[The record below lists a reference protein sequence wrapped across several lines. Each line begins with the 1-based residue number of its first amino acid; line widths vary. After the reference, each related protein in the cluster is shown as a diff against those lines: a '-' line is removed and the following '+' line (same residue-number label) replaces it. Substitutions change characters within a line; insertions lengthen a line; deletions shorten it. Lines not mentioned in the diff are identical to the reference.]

1 MSSPTPGPKSPDEIN
16 ASELTASTPIRVR
29 RRRRDGN
36 THRRRNTATGLGI
49 AALIIAAFTAWIG
62 YSAFQVKDNLEAA
75 RDHAQAAKNALL
87 TGETEEAKRSATD
100 ADKYATL
107 ARSGTHSLPWNIL
120 SPIPFIGSP
129 LETTKQMTD
138 VVHGLTR
145 DVLLP
150 AVDAGTALAPDELIQ
165 SGGRIA
171 LEPLRDAAPA
181 LEQTANAAKQL
192 ATQADAIQVAS
203 FVGAVNDA
211 RITLI
216 DQTADLANLLDNT
229 ATASH
234 LVPSMLGANGPRNYF
249 IGFQTNAEA
258 RGTGGLL
265 GGYGIIHVQDG
276 TARIASLSRN
286 SELSM
291 DKAPIDLGPD
301 FANLYGTSRP
311 TTDFRNSNLSSHFP
325 YAAQIWQSLW
335 SQESNGEMVDGAI
348 AIDPI
353 ALSYILG
360 VMGPITMPDG
370 EVVSADNVVEL
381 TESTAYT
388 RFAEDNNA
396 RKQYLQTIA
405 ASVVQQMTGKIT
417 SPSALL
423 DAVGKGVSEGRIAVW
438 SSHSDE
444 QKILAPTPLGH
455 AVPDD
460 PAPFAGVV
468 INNQAGNK
476 LDYYLTRS
484 INYSAESC
492 EGDTRSSTVTVSLT
506 NNAPQSNIP
515 DYVDGMVANPKNLPH
530 GTNMAAVSLL
540 STKGAELKNVTVEG
554 NISFAISGME
564 QNRPAFMTL
573 AEVPRGKTV
582 EVVFHLTEPTTAS
595 EARVPVQ
602 PLVDDPNVTIDVPI
616 CSERN

>member
-1 MSSPTPGPKSPDEIN
+1 MSSPTPGPKSPDEIS
-16 ASELTASTPIRVR
+16 ASESTTPTTIRVR

-36 THRRRNTATGLGI
+36 THRQRNIATGLGI
-49 AALIIAAFTAWIG
+49 AALVIAAFTAWIG

-87 TGETEEAKRSATD
+87 TGETEEAKRSAAD

-129 LETTKQMTD
+129 LETTTQMTD
-138 VVHGLTR
+138 VVHGLTQ

-150 AVDAGTALAPDELIQ
+150 AVDAGTALAPDEIVQ

-181 LEQTANAAKQL
+181 LEQAAKAAKQL
-192 ATQADAIQVAS
+192 AAQADAIQEAT
-203 FVGAVNDA
+203 FVDAVNDA

-216 DQTADLANLLDNT
+216 NQTTDLANLLDNT

-234 LVPSMLGANGPRNYF
+234 LVPSMLGADGPRNYF

-286 SELSM
+286 SELGM
-291 DKAPIDLGPD
+291 DKTPIDLGPD
-301 FANLYGTSRP
+301 FANLYGSSRP
-311 TTDFRNSNLSSHFP
+311 TTDVRNSNLSSHFP

-353 ALSYILG
+353 ALSYILD
-360 VMGPITMPDG
+360 VMGSITMPDG

-388 RFAEDNNA
+388 RFADDNNA

-405 ASVVQQMTGKIT
+405 ARVVEKMTGKIP

-423 DAVGKGVSEGRIAVW
+423 EAVGKAVSEGRIAVW
-438 SSHSDE
+438 SSHLDE
-444 QKILAPTPLGH
+444 QTILASTPLGH
-455 AVPDD
+455 TVPDD
-460 PAPFAGVV
+460 AAPYASVV

-484 INYSAESC
+484 INYSAGSC
-492 EGDTRSSTVTVSLT
+492 ESDTRSSTVTVSLA
-506 NNAPQSNIP
+506 NNTPQSNLP
-515 DYVDGMVANPKNLPH
+515 DYVDGMVVNPKNLPQ
-530 GTNMAAVSLL
+530 GTNVAAVSLL
-540 STKGAELKNVTVEG
+540 STQGAKLESVTIDG
-554 NISFAISGME
+554 RIAFAISGKE
-564 QNRPAFMTL
+564 QNRPVFMTL
-573 AEVPRGKTV
+573 AEVPRGETTK
-582 EVVFHLTEPTTAS
+582 VVFKLTEPTAAG
-595 EARVPVQ
+595 EARVPIQ
-602 PLVDDPNVTIDVPI
+602 PLLDEPTATVDVPN
-616 CSERN
+616 C

>member
-1 MSSPTPGPKSPDEIN
+1 MSSPTPGPKSPDEIS
-16 ASELTASTPIRVR
+16 ASESTASTPIRVR

-36 THRRRNTATGLGI
+36 THRRRNIATGLGI
-49 AALIIAAFTAWIG
+49 AALVIAAFTAWIG

-87 TGETEEAKRSATD
+87 TGETEQAKRSAAD

-107 ARSGTHSLPWNIL
+107 ARSGTHSLPWNII

-129 LETTKQMTD
+129 LQTTKQMTD
-138 VVHGLTR
+138 VVHGLTQ

-171 LEPLRDAAPA
+171 LEPFRNAAPA
-181 LEQTANAAKQL
+181 LEQTAKAAKQL
-192 ATQADAIQVAS
+192 AAQADAIQEAT
-203 FVGAVNDA
+203 FVGVVNDA

-234 LVPSMLGANGPRNYF
+234 LVPSMLGADGPRNYF

-286 SELSM
+286 SELGM
-291 DKAPIDLGPD
+291 DNTPIDLGPD

-353 ALSYILG
+353 ALSYILE

-388 RFAEDNNA
+388 RFANDNNA

-405 ASVVQQMTGKIT
+405 ALVVEKMTGKIP
-417 SPSALL
+417 SPSSLL

-438 SSHSDE
+438 SSHRDE
-444 QKILAPTPLGH
+444 QKILASTPLGH
-455 AVPDD
+455 TVPEDA
-460 PAPFAGVV
+460 APYASVV

-484 INYSAESC
+484 INYSAGSC
-492 EGDTRSSTVTVSLT
+492 ESDTRSSTVTVSLT
-506 NNAPQSNIP
+506 NNTPQSDLP
-515 DYVDGMVANPKNLPH
+515 DYVDGMVVNPKNLPQA
-530 GTNMAAVSLL
+530 TNAAAVSLL
-540 STKGAELKNVTVEG
+540 STQGAKLESVTIDG
-554 NISFAISGME
+554 RIAFAISGKE
-564 QNRPAFMTL
+564 QNRPVFMTL
-573 AEVPRGKTV
+573 AEVPRGETTN
-582 EVVFHLTEPTTAS
+582 VVFKLNEPTSAG
-595 EARVPVQ
+595 EARVPIQ
-602 PLVDDPNVTIDVPI
+602 PLIDEPTATVDVPT
-616 CSERN
+616 C

>member
-16 ASELTASTPIRVR
+16 ASELTASMPIRVR

-36 THRRRNTATGLGI
+36 THRRRNIATGLGI
-49 AALIIAAFTAWIG
+49 AALIIAAFTAWMG

-87 TGETEEAKRSATD
+87 TGETEEAKRSAAD

-129 LETTKQMTD
+129 LETTKQMSD
-138 VVHGLTR
+138 VVRGLTQ

-181 LEQTANAAKQL
+181 LEQTAKAAKHL
-192 ATQADAIQVAS
+192 AAQADAIQEAS

-216 DQTADLANLLDNT
+216 DQTADLANLLENT

-234 LVPSMLGANGPRNYF
+234 LVPSMLGADGPRNYF

-291 DKAPIDLGPD
+291 DKTPIDLGPD
-301 FANLYGTSRP
+301 FANLYGASRP
-311 TTDFRNSNLSSHFP
+311 TTDVRNSNLSSHFP

-388 RFAEDNNA
+388 R
-396 RKQYLQTIA
+396 
-405 ASVVQQMTGKIT
+405 
-417 SPSALL
+417 
-423 DAVGKGVSEGRIAVW
+423 
-438 SSHSDE
+438 E
-444 QKILAPTPLGH
+444 Q
-455 AVPDD
+455 
-460 PAPFAGVV
+460 
-468 INNQAGNK
+468 
-476 LDYYLTRS
+476 
-484 INYSAESC
+484 
-492 EGDTRSSTVTVSLT
+492 
-506 NNAPQSNIP
+506 
-515 DYVDGMVANPKNLPH
+515 
-530 GTNMAAVSLL
+530 
-540 STKGAELKNVTVEG
+540 
-554 NISFAISGME
+554 
-564 QNRPAFMTL
+564 
-573 AEVPRGKTV
+573 
-582 EVVFHLTEPTTAS
+582 
-595 EARVPVQ
+595 
-602 PLVDDPNVTIDVPI
+602 
-616 CSERN
+616 

>member
-1 MSSPTPGPKSPDEIN
+1 MSSPTPGPKSRDEICV
-16 ASELTASTPIRVR
+16 SESTATTPIRVR
-29 RRRRDGN
+29 RRRSVG
-36 THRRRNTATGLGI
+36 TKHRRRNIATGLGI
-49 AALIIAAFTAWIG
+49 AALVIAAFTVWIG
-62 YSAFQVKDNLEAA
+62 YTAFQVKDNLEAA

-87 TGETEEAKRSATD
+87 TGETEEAKRSAAD

-138 VVHGLTR
+138 VVHGLTQ

-192 ATQADAIQVAS
+192 ATRADAVQEAS

-216 DQTADLANLLDNT
+216 DQTADLAKLLDNT
-229 ATASH
+229 AAASH
-234 LVPSMLGANGPRNYF
+234 LVPSMLGADGPRNYF

-265 GGYGIIHVQDG
+265 GGYGVVRVNAGAATVDTLG
-276 TARIASLSRN
+276 SN

-291 DKAPIDLGPD
+291 DNSPIDLGPD
-301 FANLYGTSRP
+301 FANLYGRSRP

-335 SQESNGEMVDGAI
+335 KQESNGEMVDGAI

-353 ALSYILG
+353 ALSYILE
-360 VMGPITMPDG
+360 VVGPVAMPDG
-370 EVVSADNVVEL
+370 EKVTADDVVEL
-381 TESTAYT
+381 TESIAYI
-388 RFAEDNNA
+388 RFADDNNA

-405 ASVVQQMTGKIT
+405 AVVVDKMTGKVS

-423 DAVGKGVSEGRIAVW
+423 DALGRGVSEGRIAVW
-438 SSHSDE
+438 SSRPDE
-444 QKILAPTPLGH
+444 QALLGTTRLGH
-455 AVPDD
+455 TVPTDE
-460 PAPFAGVV
+460 APYAGVV

-484 INYSAESC
+484 IKYSAGSC
-492 EGDTRSSTVTVSLT
+492 EGDTRTSKVTVSLT
-506 NNAPQSNIP
+506 NNTPAGDLP
-515 DYVDGMVANPKNLPH
+515 DYVDGIVANPKNVPQ

-540 STKGAELKNVTVEG
+540 TTQGTKLEKVAVGGRIAFASTGQELG
-554 NISFAISGME
+554 
-564 QNRPAFMTL
+564 RPVFMTL
-573 AEVPRGKTV
+573 AEIPKGQTV
-582 EVVFHLTEPTTAS
+582 DIDFNLTEPTTAG

-602 PLVDDPNVTIDVPI
+602 PIVDDPTVTIDVPT
-616 CSERN
+616 C

>member
-1 MSSPTPGPKSPDEIN
+1 M
-16 ASELTASTPIRVR
+16 ASTPIRVR

-36 THRRRNTATGLGI
+36 THRRRNIATGLGI
-49 AALIIAAFTAWIG
+49 AALVIAAFTAWMG

-87 TGETEEAKRSATD
+87 TGKTEEAKRSAAD

-129 LETTKQMTD
+129 LETTKQMSD
-138 VVHGLTR
+138 VVRGLTQ

-181 LEQTANAAKQL
+181 LEQTAKAAKHL
-192 ATQADAIQVAS
+192 AAQADAIQEAAL
-203 FVGAVNDA
+203 VGAVNDA

-229 ATASH
+229 ATASY
-234 LVPSMLGANGPRNYF
+234 LVPSMLGADGPRNYF

-301 FANLYGTSRP
+301 FANLYGASRP
-311 TTDFRNSNLSSHFP
+311 TTDVRNSNLSSHFP

-405 ASVVQQMTGKIT
+405 ASVVQKMTGKIT

-423 DAVGKGVSEGRIAVW
+423 EAVGKAVSEERIAVW
-438 SSHSDE
+438 SSHPDE
-444 QKILAPTPLGH
+444 QKIIASTPLGH
-455 AVPDD
+455 TVPDD
-460 PAPFAGVV
+460 AAPYANVV

-484 INYSAESC
+484 INYSAGSC
-492 EGDTRSSTVTVSLT
+492 EAATRSSTVTVSLT
-506 NNAPQSNIP
+506 NNTPQSNLP
-515 DYVDGMVANPKNLPH
+515 DYVDGMVVNPKNLPQA
-530 GTNMAAVSLL
+530 TNVAAVSLL
-540 STKGAELKNVTVEG
+540 STQGAKLESVAIDG
-554 NISFAISGME
+554 RIAFAISGKE
-564 QNRPAFMTL
+564 QNRPVFMTL
-573 AEVPRGKTV
+573 AEVPRGETTN
-582 EVVFHLTEPTTAS
+582 VVFKLIEPTSAG
-595 EARVPVQ
+595 EARVPIQ
-602 PLVDDPNVTIDVPI
+602 PLVDEPTTTVDVPT
-616 CSERN
+616 C